1 MAIHFLLLWLCL
13 DRLLVNK
20 RACANRQH
28 TTHPDQGE
36 LALILLSNDGY
47 KIGFPKM
54 VHYLS
59 KAPEHGS
66 TPDPSAKLATQAWI
80 SRLAVP
86 LQTSKSGSLA
96 GLTFAIKDNI
106 DARDLPTTAACPEFS
121 FTPTESAQV
130 VQRLFD
136 AGATLLGKT
145 NLDQFACGLN
155 GTRSPYGAVPNAFD
169 AAYVSGGSS
178 AGSAYVVATGQVDF
192 ALGTDTA
199 GSGRVPAGLN
209 NIVGL
214 KPSKGLISARG
225 VVPAAQSVDC
235 VSIFARTVAVAAQV
249 LQAAMGFD
257 PLDPYSRD
265 LTMAT
270 NPWPPSWRFGV
281 PDTLEFFGDEAAQEA
296 FAQAIDR
303 LTAMGGTRVTI
314 DYTPL
319 ARAAALLYESA
330 LVAERY
336 AAIRPFFDAHENT
349 VIEPVRAIIAKGRQ
363 YSAADLFDAQTQVR
377 ACGQQARAMWHDI
390 DVLLVPTAPTHYT
403 IAQMQTDPI
412 ALNRHLGA
420 YTNFVNLLDYAALS
434 VPSAIRPDGL
444 PFGIT
449 LIGPCGSDWQLVEL
463 GQRYHHATGLTL
475 GATGQALPQP
485 QTLPGLLPSQAGPTV
500 KVAVVGA
507 HLSGM
512 PLNSQ
517 LTERN
522 ARLIATTETAP
533 DYAFYAL
540 PGTVPPKPGLV
551 RVASGQGS
559 RIAVEVWEM
568 PVAHYGS
575 FVALISSPLGIGTLV
590 LADGTTVQGFVC
602 EAMAVQGATDIS
614 HLGGWRA
621 YIASLS

>member
-1 MAIHFLLLWLCL
+1 
-13 DRLLVNK
+13 
-20 RACANRQH
+20 
-28 TTHPDQGE
+28 
-36 LALILLSNDGY
+36 
-47 KIGFPKM
+47 M
-54 VHYLS
+54 VHKQISESTLS
-59 KAPEHGS
+59 P
-66 TPDPSAKLATQAWI
+66 QAWI
-80 SRLAVP
+80 LRLDQP
-86 LQTSKSGSLA
+86 LIKSHTGPLA
-96 GLTFAIKDNI
+96 GLRFAIKDNI
-106 DARDLPTTAACPEFS
+106 DAQNLPTTAACPGFS
-121 FTPTESAQV
+121 FTPTQHAMV
-130 VQRLFD
+130 VNKLLD
-136 AGATLLGKT
+136 SGAALTGKT

-178 AGSAYVVATGQVDF
+178 SGSAYVVATGQVDF

-249 LQAAMGFD
+249 LQVAMGPD
-257 PLDPYSRD
+257 TLDPYSRD
-265 LTMAT
+265 LALAT
-270 NPWPPSWRFGV
+270 SPWPATFRFGV
-281 PDTLEFFGDEAAQEA
+281 PDTLEFFGDTAAQEA

-303 LTAMGGTRVTI
+303 MTTMGGICVTI

-319 ARAAALLYESA
+319 AKAAALLYESA

-336 AAIRPFFDAHENT
+336 AAIRPFFDAHESA
-349 VIEPVRAIIAKGRQ
+349 VMEPVRSIIAQGRQ
-363 YSAADLFDAQTQVR
+363 HSASELYDAQTQLR
-377 ACGQQARAMWHDI
+377 AYGQQAAAMWHDI
-390 DVLLVPTAPTHYT
+390 DVLLVPTTPTHYT
-403 IAQMQTDPI
+403 IAQMQADPV
-412 ALNRHLGA
+412 ALNRNLGA

-434 VPSAIRPDGL
+434 VPSSIRADGL

-449 LIGPCGSDWQLVEL
+449 LIGLCGSDWQLAEL
-463 GQRYHHATGLTL
+463 GQHYHHATGLTL
-475 GATGQALPQP
+475 GATGEPMPMAQK
-485 QTLPGLLPSQAGPTV
+485 LPGLLPPPASPTV

-517 LTERN
+517 LTERK
-522 ARLIATTETAP
+522 ASLLATTETAP

-540 PGTVPPKPGLV
+540 PGTVPPKPGLL

-568 PVAHYGS
+568 PLAHYGS
-575 FVALISSPLGIGTLV
+575 FVALIPAPLGIGTLA
-590 LADGTTVQGFVC
+590 LADGSSVQGFVC
-602 EAMAVQGATDIS
+602 EAQALLGATDIS
-614 HLGGWRA
+614 HFGGWRA
-621 YIASLS
+621 YIASLA